1 MTYNEKDAQ
10 AIIEFWK
17 NKGFND
23 FAICAWLGNWYAES
37 SLRPDNAQNTY
48 MKKFGITDKEYCRE
62 VNQGTWKRPD
72 TGAPFTS
79 DSIGFGL
86 SQWTSSGRKSGLY
99 DFIKAKG
106 KLIEDRTAQ
115 MEFAYTELTSG
126 GYKKTYS
133 DLVNASNVSDPT
145 ISIMKYYERPASKDD
160 PKAQAVRVSYAEEF
174 FSKYFESQKP
184 EEKKV
189 LAISAGHYLYTSGK
203 RCLKS
208 IDPTETREWVLNS
221 RIADKLTVMLNR
233 YDGIKIVRL
242 DDPTGQTSV
251 SLEKRANISD
261 SNKADLYLA
270 IHHNAGAKGT
280 SAGGTVVY
288 CFTKAADKA
297 AATKLY
303 NLLIQYTGLKGN
315 RSTPVKQTSSLYEV
329 KKPKARSLLVENGFM
344 DSTTDTPIILTEA
357 HAEKTAQAMCEYIV
371 STWDLKLK
379 EDESKSDILAEIES
393 VKANIAALEERLKE
407 LEAMLVG

>member
-1 MTYNEKDAQ
+1 MMTYNEQDAQ
-10 AIIEFWK
+10 AIIDFWR
-17 NKGFND
+17 NKGLND
-23 FAICAWLGNWYAES
+23 FAISAWLGNWYAES
-37 SLRPDNAQNTY
+37 GLRSDNAQNSY
-48 MKKFGITDKEYCRE
+48 MKKFGITDEEYCSE

-72 TGAPFTS
+72 TGAPFTA

-86 SQWTSSGRKSGLY
+86 SQWTSSGRKTGLY
-99 DFIKAKG
+99 DYIKSQG
-106 KLIEDRTAQ
+106 KKIEDRAAQ
-115 MEFAYTELTSG
+115 MEFAYKELTSG

-133 DLVNASNVSDPT
+133 DLLNASNVSDPT
-145 ISIMKYYERPASKDD
+145 VSIMVYYERPASKDD

-174 FSKYFESQKP
+174 FEKYFGSKKP
-184 EEKKV
+184 TTNKV

-233 YDGIKIVRL
+233 YEGIKIVRL
-242 DDPTGQTSV
+242 DDPTGQKLID
-251 SLEKRANISD
+251 LEARAKASD
-261 SNKADLYLA
+261 NNKADCYLA

-288 CFTKAADKA
+288 YYPKAVNKT

-303 NLLIQYTGLKGN
+303 NLLIQYTGLKGD
-315 RSTPVKQTSSLYEV
+315 RSTPLKETKSLYEV
-329 KKPKARSLLVENGFM
+329 KAPKAQSLLVENGFM
-344 DSTTDTPIILTEA
+344 DSTHDTPIILTEA
-357 HAEKTAQAMCEYIV
+357 HAEKTAQAMCEYFV
-371 STWDLKLK
+371 STWGLKLK
-379 EDESKSDILAEIES
+379 EEETKSDILAEIES

-407 LEAMLVG
+407 LEAML